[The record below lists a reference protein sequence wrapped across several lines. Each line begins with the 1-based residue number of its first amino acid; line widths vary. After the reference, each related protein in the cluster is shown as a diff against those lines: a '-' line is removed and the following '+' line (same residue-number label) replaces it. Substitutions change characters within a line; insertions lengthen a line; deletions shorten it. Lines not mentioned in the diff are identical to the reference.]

1 MHIKKRKKY
10 RPVEVRKKKRL
21 VLHYWLWT
29 YFALDSDNKFFF
41 RICEKYVV
49 LRTGKNC
56 WAKCFYYYSPNINLP
71 KDEFSRQRFKNI
83 SWTLNLSQKIF
94 FLATLTPS
102 LSFIDLSI
110 SKYIQVLEFLS
121 YWRLDFF
128 TCLTRLKQDAGYN
141 LIHAAFHTLA
151 MIHMTSL
158 ISFVLFYF
166 IIELLSI
173 IMLMINIRKIE

>member
-1 MHIKKRKKY
+1 M
-10 RPVEVRKKKRL
+10 
-21 VLHYWLWT
+21 LHYWLWT
-29 YFALDSDNKFFF
+29 YFALDSDNKIFFSN
-41 RICEKYVV
+41 CEKYVV
-49 LRTGKNC
+49 LRTGENC
-56 WAKCFYYYSPNINLP
+56 WAKCFYSHSPNINLP
-71 KDEFSRQRFKNI
+71 KDLFSRQCFKNI

-151 MIHMTSL
+151 MIHTTSL

>member
-1 MHIKKRKKY
+1 M
-10 RPVEVRKKKRL
+10 
-21 VLHYWLWT
+21 LHYWLWT
-29 YFALDSDNKFFF
+29 YFALDSDNKIFFSN
-41 RICEKYVV
+41 CQKYVV
-49 LRTGKNC
+49 LRTGENC
-56 WAKCFYYYSPNINLP
+56 WAECFYSYSPNINLP
-71 KDEFSRQRFKNI
+71 KDEFSRSFKNI

-94 FLATLTPS
+94 FLATLTTS
-102 LSFIDLSI
+102 SSFIDF
-110 SKYIQVLEFLS
+110 KYIEVYPSSWAFELLTF
-121 YWRLDFF
+121 RFF
-128 TCLTRLKQDAGYN
+128 SCLTRLKQDARYN